1 MDDDAKIVT
10 KPCKVDLHIHS
21 AASILTK
28 DAGNKELSAC
38 TKDKLDVLVSRL
50 NKNGINV
57 CSITDHDYFDYE
69 LYKALKSKEG
79 EGALRKVLPGVE
91 FSVSFQSDSSFNN
104 SNSNGNKKGSDEE
117 KRTVIH
123 IIAVF
128 DDRNS
133 DDKLSKLQSI
143 ICDPEGKPKYDDKK
157 KLAFTEKRFTDIIR
171 ETELNAILIGHEKS
185 AGQESKADVSS
196 LGADKANDVILTEFV
211 DAVEIRNR
219 RKELDIKKLIET
231 YSKDQVPFVLGSDCH
246 DWSVYPYKD
255 KTFTHRSDEV
265 AFTTIKC
272 LPTFEGL
279 LMAVTDPS
287 RIKVGEVA
295 FFNSGAPILESLE
308 LQICGDAFH
317 VPLSPGINAI
327 IGDNSIGKSLLI
339 HALTGYK
346 HLSNDSGLKQGYK
359 EYCNREDLTISSSI
373 TELMEFKF
381 DDQGSVKRTLEEL
394 HDNTGSTSYFDR
406 FFQRHVDLNGIK
418 ESLKRFF
425 HESLDA
431 LETKASYNDALSQL
445 NSVDI
450 RLKIVPK
457 SDILNITK
465 LPKKISFTEIDDF
478 ISRLNSELTA
488 ISSIRT
494 DHSNLI
500 KRIGKAAN
508 ESFDEIIKE
517 LRNLLVLANEHKRY
531 LEIENVKT
539 NAIIAAAKKVKA
551 QLKDLKTD
559 EERQSDV
566 YSEELSNIA
575 QKLASTVTMK
585 AKRRNKAFAFSS
597 PLKMQEPTSMGEF
610 IFVSEI
616 DPDISKWDYCRN
628 QIGTIFNKS
637 QIAEIIKGIES
648 ETTMTTQDIANAVS
662 NVKPSSK
669 ECFSHIKSK
678 LDEIVDEIHESLK
691 ITNET
696 IGIKSKPSP
705 GLYGRLYFELLAEDD
720 SNFGIYLI
728 DQPEDQISQMAIKE
742 RVLDAFKRMSANRQ
756 ILMITHNPQFVVN
769 LDVDNVIA
777 FGRDKE
783 TNAISVKSGAL
794 EFENNDYKMLD
805 IVANTVEGGADVVR
819 KRLKRYGSEAN

>member
-1 MDDDAKIVT
+1 MDNDAKIVT
-10 KPCKVDLHIHS
+10 QPCKIDLHIHS
-21 AASILTK
+21 AASTLTK
-28 DAGNKELSAC
+28 DIGNKELSAC
-38 TKDKLDVLVSRL
+38 TKGELGALISKLD
-50 NKNGINV
+50 KNDINV

-69 LYKALKSKEG
+69 LYKALKSREG

-91 FSVSFQSDSSFNN
+91 FSVAFKSDF
-104 SNSNGNKKGSDEE
+104 SNSSNNNRNKKEPDEG

-123 IIAVF
+123 IVAVF

-143 ICDPEGKPKYDDKK
+143 ICDSKGKPKYDDKE
-157 KLAFTEKRFTDIIR
+157 KLAFSEKRFTDLIR
-171 ETELNAILIGHEKS
+171 ETELNVILIGHEKS

-196 LGADKANDVILTEFV
+196 LGAEKANDVILTEFV

-231 YSKDQVPFVLGSDCH
+231 YSKDRVPFVIGSDCH
-246 DWSVYPYKD
+246 DWNVYPYKD
-255 KTFTHRSDEV
+255 KTFVHRSDEV

-287 RIKVGEVA
+287 RIRVGEVA
-295 FFNSGAPILESLE
+295 FFNSGAPILESLD
-308 LQICGDAFH
+308 LKIYDDAFQ

-359 EYCNREDLTISSSI
+359 EYCNRESLTIASSI
-373 TELMEFKF
+373 TESMEFKF

-406 FFQRHVDLNGIK
+406 FFQRHVDLNGIR

-425 HESLDA
+425 YESLAA
-431 LETKASYNDALSQL
+431 LKSKASYNDALTQL
-445 NSVDI
+445 NSLEI

-465 LPKKISFTEIDDF
+465 IPKKVSFTEVDDF
-478 ISRLNSELTA
+478 VSRLNSELAT
-488 ISSIRT
+488 IKSIRT

-500 KRIGKAAN
+500 KKIGKAAN
-508 ESFDEIIKE
+508 TSFDEIIKE
-517 LRNLLVLANEHKRY
+517 LNNLLALAKEHKRY
-531 LEIENVKT
+531 LEIENIKT
-539 NAIIAAAKKVKA
+539 NAITASAQKEKA
-551 QLKDLKTD
+551 RLKNLKTD

-575 QKLASTVTMK
+575 QNIANAVMLKSKRKNKTFEFLPSLKL
-585 AKRRNKAFAFSS
+585 
-597 PLKMQEPTSMGEF
+597 QEPTPMGDF
-610 IFVSEI
+610 IFVSEVE
-616 DPDISKWDYCRN
+616 PDISKKDYCRR
-628 QIGTIFNKS
+628 QIDTIFNKS
-637 QIAEIIKGIES
+637 QVPEIIKGIES
-648 ETTMTTQDIANAVS
+648 DTTMTTLDIANAVA
-662 NVKPSSK
+662 NIKPSPK
-669 ECFSHIKSK
+669 ECFSYIESK
-678 LDEIVDEIHESLK
+678 LDEIVDGVHESLK
-691 ITNET
+691 ITNEA

-777 FGRDKE
+777 FGRDE
-783 TNAISVKSGAL
+783 VTNAITVKSGAL
-794 EFENNDYKMLD
+794 EFESDDYKMLD